1 MNNIGIGIMC
11 FGADK
16 YFEHTQ
22 MLIDAFANISTY
34 ILTDNPI
41 KFSENKNV
49 IKYNRQVNSYHDKI
63 IVAKEILKFH
73 DTCILLDADTLIK
86 DSSILDDLLN
96 YPFQEGI
103 TYIDNLKHLTCETI
117 GDIQPT
123 ERWNTYF
130 DYVKN
135 IYTEYTNLET
145 IHEYFLVFKSNIDD
159 KFFATYEKLQ
169 IVKEYCDVKCNKE
182 ILGAGEGVSIQIAAS
197 ITNTPIRK
205 DDELNKI
212 IQNKILNI
220 TQRK

>member
-22 MLIDAFANISTY
+22 MLVNTFVNIDIY
-34 ILTDNPI
+34 ILTDNPSR
-41 KFSENKNV
+41 FSEKQNI
-49 IKYNRQVNSYHDKI
+49 IKYNRSTNSYHDKI
-63 IVAKEILKFH
+63 ILVKEVLKFC
-73 DTCILLDADTLIK
+73 DTCILLDADVLIK
-86 DSSILDDLLN
+86 DPSVINDLLN
-96 YPFQEGI
+96 YSFQEGI
-103 TYIDNLKHLTCETI
+103 TYVNNLKNATFEII
-117 GDIQPT
+117 GDIQVT
-123 ERWNTYF
+123 ERWELYL
-130 DYVKN
+130 DYLKK
-135 IYTEYTNLET
+135 IYPEYHHLET
-145 IHEYFLVFKSNIDD
+145 IHEYFLVFKKNI
-159 KFFATYEKLQ
+159 KYGFFNTYEKLQ
-169 IVKEYCDVKCNKE
+169 IVKEYCDVKCDKE